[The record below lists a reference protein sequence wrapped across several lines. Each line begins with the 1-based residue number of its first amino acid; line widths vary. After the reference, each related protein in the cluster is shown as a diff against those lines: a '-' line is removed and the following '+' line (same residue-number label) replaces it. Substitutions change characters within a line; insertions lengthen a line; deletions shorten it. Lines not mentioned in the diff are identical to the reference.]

1 MRDLMID
8 QQHDVTSNQLPHL
21 SRGLQHLPSQ
31 PSQYRSDDMFS
42 ITRPAEGA
50 SCEIHLQ
57 TERLTA
63 ANATAFRNHVFDLI
77 EQGEDQLV
85 VDLAAVTFIDSS
97 AISALVGVLKRLG
110 MRGEIVLCGLSGRV
124 AGMFS
129 ITRMDKVFPVF
140 ADCSA
145 ASAALCGRR

>member
-1 MRDLMID
+1 MID
-8 QQHDVTSNQLPHL
+8 QKLDVISSHLPHEPREHQERP
-21 SRGLQHLPSQ
+21 SRPSLD
-31 PSQYRSDDMFS
+31 YAGDEMFR
-42 ITRPAEGA
+42 ITRPAEGD
-50 SCEIHLQ
+50 SCEIRLR

-63 ANATAFRNHVFDLI
+63 ANATAFRNQVFDLI
-77 EQGEDQLV
+77 ERGEDRLV
-85 VDLAAVTFIDSS
+85 VDFAAVTFVDST

-110 MRGEIVLCGLSGRV
+110 MRGEIALCGLSGSV
-124 AGMFS
+124 AGMFR